1 MEPTTKHA
9 HSLMILS
16 KSSTSTVSSMV
27 IDLFFTE
34 KSWKCN
40 SFELLLLAD
49 KVEKEHTRTLTKLQI
64 KIMGIKGYKTSG
76 LVKKK

>member
-49 KVEKEHTRTLTKLQI
+49 NTDQNTQ
-64 KIMGIKGYKTSG
+64 
-76 LVKKK
+76 KKK